1 MKEDSFKGVGGLR
14 IHTRCWPASD
24 TPKAILVISH
34 GFNSHSG
41 HYAWVGERLSANGY
55 AVYALDHRG
64 RGLSEGERF
73 YVGNLDEYVADL
85 ATFIDIVQ
93 AENPDTKVFLLG
105 HSAGG
110 VVACIYAI
118 DHPDALAGLVCESFA
133 YQVPAPDSAVAL
145 LRGLSHVAPH
155 LHVLKLKNEDFS
167 RDPAIVAALNADPL
181 IADETQPAQTVA
193 AMARADERL
202 SEEFEKIRL
211 PVLIIHGTEDRATR
225 PSGSREFYERAGS
238 TDKSLKFYEGHYHDL
253 LSDLGREDVLDDIRN
268 WMDVRI

>member
-14 IHTRCWPASD
+14 IHSRSWTPEPP
-24 TPKAILVISH
+24 PKAVLVISH

-41 HYAWVGERLSANGY
+41 QYAWVAENLAHQGI

-73 YVGNLDEYVADL
+73 YVDDLDDYVADL
-85 ATFIDIVQ
+85 ATFVDIVK
-93 AENPDTKVFLLG
+93 AENPGRKVFLLG

-118 DHPDALAGLVCESFA
+118 DHPDALAGLISESFA

-167 RDPAIVAALNADPL
+167 RDPSVVEALNADPL

-202 SEEFEKIRL
+202 REEFENIRL
-211 PVLIIHGTEDRATR
+211 PVLILHGTEDKATR
-225 PSGSREFYERAGS
+225 PSGSREFFERAGS
-238 TDKSLKFYEGHYHDL
+238 TDKTMKFYEGHFHDL
-253 LSDLGREDVLDDIRN
+253 LSDLGRESVLEDIQN
-268 WMDVRI
+268 WIQARI